1 MPKNRAVV
9 PLLFGCSQTHTAGYH
24 FTRVIAVTTLFAAES
39 CQAAMSELAAAPA
52 AAPAA
57 DDDPLKGEPTPE
69 SQQDVIRI
77 FNGFKRDAQMIIS
90 KVSELEYEIGEHELV
105 VANARELPDDRNA
118 YRLVGGVLVKTTVGD
133 ALPKVQQNMANIRA
147 TIDKLKVA
155 LASVNAKSAAWKEK
169 YGIKT
174 QQEMELEKR
183 NAQASGG
190 AVKAATGVLA

>member
-1 MPKNRAVV
+1 
-9 PLLFGCSQTHTAGYH
+9 
-24 FTRVIAVTTLFAAES
+24 
-39 CQAAMSELAAAPA
+39 MSELAAAPA

-155 LASVNAKSAAWKEK
+155 LASVNAKSAAWNEK